1 MPNSPL
7 LACRNKTCPNLVPR
21 GEGWCPIHKKQHHR
35 DLDQDRLSSSKRGYG
50 TEWRIYR
57 IDYLMRHPLCVQCE
71 VEGRIEGST
80 VVDHIKD
87 HGGDYNLFWDP
98 DNHQGLCGKCHNV
111 KTATEHLVKKN

>member
-7 LACRNKTCPNLVPR
+7 LACRNKSCPNLVPR
-21 GEGWCPIHKKQHHR
+21 GEGWCPTHKKQHHR
-35 DLDQDRLSSSKRGYG
+35 ELDQDRPPSSKRGYG
-50 TEWRIYR
+50 AEWRKYR

-71 VEGRIEGST
+71 AVVPST

-98 DNHQGLCGKCHNV
+98 NNHQALCKHCHDS
-111 KTATEHLVKKN
+111 KTAKEHLVKKN